1 MSTESYPDDLRYHP
15 EHDWARVD
23 GQEAVLGITWF
34 AQDALGELVHFEAP
48 EVGATLTKDQAY
60 AEVES
65 VKAVSDVIA
74 PVSGEVV
81 EVNRAVADA
90 PETVND
96 DPYGEGWL
104 VRVRLSDPGQADSLM
119 DVEAYKQHLAEQ
131 G

>member
-1 MSTESYPDDLRYHP
+1 
-15 EHDWARVD
+15 
-23 GQEAVLGITWF
+23 
-34 AQDALGELVHFEAP
+34 VHFEAP
-48 EVGATLTKDQAY
+48 EEGATLTKDQAY

-74 PVSGEVV
+74 PLSGEVL
-81 EVNRAVADA
+81 EVNRAAADA

-104 VRVRLSDPGQADSLM
+104 VRVRLTDPGEADALM